1 MANRQKYKTAAPRAL
16 FVLTIVGAGFLACIL
31 RIGWLQLVRGE
42 ALAARAAANKN
53 ILRELQSPR
62 GAIYDREGRELAIS
76 LISLS
81 LYAHPS
87 AMDDGREQSGQR
99 DPRRLAAQLISRE
112 LGKSEQELYDIF
124 TGKEDFVWLERT
136 MDKDRTDRLGKIL
149 SDNRLNGFGFIKES
163 KRYYPMGP
171 LAAQVL
177 GFVGTDD
184 VGLSGIEAE
193 LDSLLKSAVLPQFI
207 ETDTAGRPIF
217 SSVLVNDRPQDMASV
232 YLTIDNRIQYAAEKA
247 IAAAVSKTGAKAA
260 SALVLDVD
268 TGEILAMAGNPTFDP
283 NYFYNYDEK
292 TWRNFNISIVY
303 EPGSTFKPL
312 VAAAAINEGIV
323 EPQTL
328 FFDTGKLTIDD
339 REISNSGG
347 RSFGS
352 IPFSEVITLSLN
364 TSMAEIAFSL
374 GRERLNKYA
383 RAFGF
388 GDYTHIDLP
397 GEEAGILFRTD
408 SMRKI
413 DMASMSIGQG
423 IAVTPLQLVCAIS
436 AIAGGGRPIRPSIVK
451 SIMQPDG
458 SERKKPERPPKA
470 QVVSAETS
478 KKVLDM
484 MEGVV
489 LKGGGALAQIPGYRI
504 AGKTGTAEKMKSG
517 GGYAKNEYIASFVGI
532 APVEKPRFVALVL
545 IDTPHSSYYG
555 SETAAPV
562 FKEIMQQTLVVSG
575 IEPSAESALPP
586 IKRLEPAS
594 GDKSRQLPLPAVD
607 GKYTCVPDV
616 TGFTM
621 RECAKILEQNALALL
636 PRGSGRAARQ
646 EPPALSVVE
655 DESVVTVWFE

>member
-16 FVLTIVGAGFLACIL
+16 FVLAIVGAGFFACIL

-42 ALAARAAANKN
+42 ALAARAAASKN

-62 GAIYDREGRELAIS
+62 GSIYDREGRELAIS

-81 LYAHPS
+81 LYAHPA
-87 AMDDGREQSGQR
+87 AMDDAREQSGRR
-99 DPRRLAAQLISRE
+99 DPRRLAAELLSRE
-112 LGKSEQELYDIF
+112 LEKSEQELYDIF
-124 TGKEDFVWLERT
+124 TSKEDFVWLERT
-136 MDKDRTDRLGKIL
+136 MDKARTDRLGKIL
-149 SDNRLNGFGFIKES
+149 QDNRLNGFGFIKES

-171 LAAQVL
+171 LAAQIL

-184 VGLSGIEAE
+184 VGLSGIEAA
-193 LDSLLKSAVLPQFI
+193 LDTLLKSAVLPQFI

-217 SSVLVNDRPQDMASV
+217 SSVLASTRPQDMASV

-247 IAAAVSKTGAKAA
+247 LAAAVSRTGAKAA
-260 SALVLDVD
+260 SALVMDVH
-268 TGEILAMAGNPTFDP
+268 TGEVLAMAGNPVFDP

-292 TWRNFNISIVY
+292 TWRNSNISLVY

-312 VAAAAINEGIV
+312 VAATAINESIA
-323 EPQTL
+323 EPETL
-328 FFDTGKLTIDD
+328 FFDTGKLTVDD

-347 RSFGS
+347 RSFGM
-352 IPFSEVITLSLN
+352 IPFSEVITHSLN
-364 TSMAEIAFSL
+364 TVMAQIAFSL

-388 GDYTHIDLP
+388 GEYTDIDLP

-436 AIAGGGRPIRPSIVK
+436 AIAADGRPVRPSIVK
-451 SIMQPDG
+451 SIIQPDG
-458 SERKKPERPPKA
+458 SERQQQRRPPKA
-470 QVVSAETS
+470 QVISAETS

-484 MEGVV
+484 MENVV
-489 LKGGGALAQIPGYRI
+489 LKGGGTLARIPGYRI

-517 GGYAKNEYIASFVGI
+517 GGYAQNEYIASFVGI
-532 APVEKPRFVALVL
+532 APVENPRFVTLVL

-575 IEPSAESALPP
+575 IEPSSESALPP
-586 IKRLEPAS
+586 FKGLAPAP
-594 GDKSRQLPLPAVD
+594 GAGRRPDPLPVD

-621 RECAKILEQNALALL
+621 RECAKILEQNALTLI

-646 EPPALSVVE
+646 EPPAFSVAE
-655 DESVVTVWFE
+655 DESAVTVWFE